1 MDVKELLFISMLLSF
16 VTTASKNGQI
26 RQLTDYLRSVDPDF
40 QSVSAM
46 FHILLLLMGIILE
59 TIEDTL

>member
-1 MDVKELLFISMLLSF
+1 MAVKELLFISMLLSF

-40 QSVSAM
+40 QFVSAM

-59 TIEDTL
+59 TIEAML